1 MKRLDILLI
10 GASQAM
16 TDLAQEL
23 EQHGHSL
30 RRSGV
35 AASTVDLIIDDGFI
49 GAGDFCA
56 IPHLHLRLGDR
67 KSVV

>member
-23 EQHGHSL
+23 EQQGHSL
-30 RRSGV
+30 TAAAQRNRRW
-35 AASTVDLIIDDGFI
+35 I
-49 GAGDFCA
+49 
-56 IPHLHLRLGDR
+56 
-67 KSVV
+67 

>member
-30 RRSGV
+30 AAQRR
-35 AASTVDLIIDDGFI
+35 
-49 GAGDFCA
+49 GAHRRW
-56 IPHLHLRLGDR
+56 I
-67 KSVV
+67 